1 MVGKPSQ
8 IPASPEA
15 RNIQQVP
22 DDHPASINGAFAQGS
37 IDRLKLVD
45 AEQRRCQRFFLSA
58 PSKAQLLETL
68 NVSISSE
75 CECVAPIFV
84 SRLLDDEIIEM
95 YSGRSFPTEKFFP
108 IVQQCASRLMR

>member
-1 MVGKPSQ
+1 M
-8 IPASPEA
+8 
-15 RNIQQVP
+15 
-22 DDHPASINGAFAQGS
+22 DGAFAQGS

-45 AEQRRCQRFFLSA
+45 AEQRRCQRFFLST

-84 SRLLDDEIIEM
+84 SRLLDDEIIAM
-95 YSGRSFPTEKFFP
+95 YSGRSFPTETFFP